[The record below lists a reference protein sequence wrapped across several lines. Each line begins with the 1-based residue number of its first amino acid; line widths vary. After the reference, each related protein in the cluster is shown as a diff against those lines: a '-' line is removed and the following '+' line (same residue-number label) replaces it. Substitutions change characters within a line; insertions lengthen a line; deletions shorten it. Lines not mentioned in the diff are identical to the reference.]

1 MDTQQIADGHSFSAP
16 VLSPTQLE
24 TSRRAER
31 ATGSRKQVQS
41 DRRRGMM
48 ALVLALF
55 AVLFLFGGS
64 ALGSVTASITG
75 TVKDPSGARIT
86 GATVTVT
93 NTATGVAQT
102 VTTNSE
108 GSYAYPAL
116 QPGTYDVEV
125 RKSGFKAFKQTG
137 IVLNVNDA
145 LTVDASLQVGNAEE
159 VITVTSDSLHV
170 ETTSTQLGEVIETQE
185 MTAVPL
191 NGRSYTDLLA
201 LQPGV
206 GNTNSGIGGGSSS
219 VNTFQ
224 SGGFKLPEV
233 SGDSNSG
240 NLSVNGMRESA
251 NGYLLNGVSV
261 QEFSY
266 SGTAVIP
273 NLESLQEFRIITNNF
288 DAEYGNFAGGQVNVI
303 TKAGTNQIHGDVF
316 EFLRN
321 TDFDAANYFDQG
333 VRGKFQQNEF
343 GGTVGGPI
351 KRDKV
356 FFFADYQ
363 GNRNVVGVSTG
374 HVTVPTAVEQGG
386 NFSALASGL
395 PGTVQGTYWA
405 GILSGELGYPVAVG
419 ETYYTPG
426 CTSSS
431 NCVFPNGQIPT
442 TAINPIS
449 TNVLKAGAIPLGDGN
464 GNFSTSGDSQR
475 LHDNKFSGRVDAN
488 LGIGTLFGYYFF
500 DQFSLNSPYPVA
512 TVPGFSAKTTGRT
525 QVVDIGDTKFF
536 GSSAVNEARIGYL
549 RLKDALNTP
558 SSGNNVTLSGL
569 GFATGSSTPGAIIPL
584 DSGTEGIPEMDFEDF
599 NIGVPSRILGL
610 IENTFQASDNF
621 SKLIGTHSLRFGG
634 AFHYTQL
641 AEQLHNVENGYFQFN
656 QTLETGNDFADFLI
670 GAPGVFEQGQTP
682 AANTRSRY
690 YGLFA
695 QDSWRAR
702 SNLTLNY
709 GLRWDVIT
717 PWWEQ
722 HNEIETLKLGE
733 QSVVFP
739 NSPTGWVFPT
749 DPGIPTT
756 IAPTRYNNFGPR
768 LGLAYAPSFEHG
780 FLGKLFGGAGDTS
793 IRVGYGLF
801 YSAFEGGY
809 DFSVIGDAPYGAF
822 YSSNATLLDR
832 PYITRATGAVTA
844 SPFPYPFPPT
854 DVSASHP
861 DPSVPAS
868 AFGVIGTSPAFNPNN
883 RVPYA
888 EQYELSIQ
896 RQLSRANLLTV
907 SYVGTQGHR
916 LLVTQEANPV
926 NQTACLALYPTN
938 CGPNTEPN
946 NLRAPFGVNF
956 GSEGYFSTIG
966 SSSYNS
972 LQVNFRHTSGP
983 LQVLLAY
990 TYSKAMDD
998 SSAFGEQVNP
1008 YNAQL
1013 TRGLSSYD
1021 ITNNFVI
1028 SYNYALPFA
1037 KLGGPKKLV
1046 DGWQLSGIT
1055 TFSTGIPVYIYENDD
1070 HSLLGTDN
1078 SGPLPLGID
1087 TPNYSGGRV
1096 QTYDPRNVTVIP
1108 AGCGNPNAQTGALYY
1123 FNPCQF
1129 SPEPIGQLGT
1139 SRRRFFYGP
1148 GINNFNTALSKNTHL
1163 TERLNLEFR
1172 AEFFNVFNHTQFTSA
1187 SGNFNSAQFGQATA
1201 AQAPRIGQL
1210 ALKVRF

>member
-1 MDTQQIADGHSFSAP
+1 MVPLLF
-16 VLSPTQLE
+16 
-24 TSRRAER
+24 
-31 ATGSRKQVQS
+31 
-41 DRRRGMM
+41 
-48 ALVLALF
+48 ALF
-55 AVLFLFGGS
+55 ATLLQLGAS

-75 TVKDPSGARIT
+75 TVKDSTGATIA

-93 NTATGVAQT
+93 ATATGIAQT

-108 GSYAYPAL
+108 GSYAFPAL
-116 QPGTYDVEV
+116 QPGTYNVEV
-125 RKSGFKAFKQTG
+125 RQSGFKVFKRTG
-137 IVLNVNDA
+137 VLLNVNDA
-145 LTVDASLQVGNAEE
+145 LTIDASLQVGSAAES
-159 VITVTSDSLHV
+159 VTVTSDALHV
-170 ETTSTQLGEVIETQE
+170 ETTSTQLGEVIEPAQ
-185 MTAVPL
+185 MTSVPL

-206 GNTNSGIGGGSSS
+206 DNANSGIGGGSSTL
-219 VNTFQ
+219 NTFQ
-224 SGGFKLPEV
+224 SGGFKLPSV
-233 SGDSNSG
+233 SGDSNPG

-251 NGYLLNGVSV
+251 NGFLLNGVSV
-261 QEFSY
+261 QEFGF

-273 NLESLQEFRIITNNF
+273 NLESLDEFRIITNNF
-288 DAEYGNFAGGQVNVI
+288 DAEYGNFAGGQVNVV
-303 TKAGTNQIHGDVF
+303 TKAGANQLHGDLF

-321 TDFDAANYFDQG
+321 TDVDAANYFDHG
-333 VRGKFQQNEF
+333 LRGKFQQNEF
-343 GGTVGGPI
+343 GGTIGGPI
-351 KRDKV
+351 KKDKV

-363 GNRNVVGVSTG
+363 GNRNIVGVSTG
-374 HVTVPTAVEQGG
+374 KITVPTSAEQ
-386 NFSALASGL
+386 NNYDFSGLPLGL
-395 PGTVQGTYWA
+395 PGTVQGTNWA
-405 GILSGELGYPVAVG
+405 SILSTELTYPVSTG
-419 ETYYTPG
+419 ESYYTPG
-426 CTSSS
+426 CTS
-431 NCVFPNGQIPT
+431 NDPVTGCVFPNGRIPT
-442 TAINPIS
+442 TAINPVSANI
-449 TNVLKAGAIPLGDGN
+449 LKAGAIPLGDGN
-464 GNFSTSGDSQR
+464 GNFSTSAVSQS
-475 LHDNKFSGRVDAN
+475 LHDNKLSGRVDAN

-500 DQFSLNSPYPVA
+500 DQFSLKNPYPVA
-512 TVPGFSAKTTGRT
+512 TVPGFSATTTGRT
-525 QVVDIGDTKFF
+525 QVVNIGDTKFF
-536 GSSAVNEARIGYL
+536 GSSSVNEARIGYL
-549 RLKDALNTP
+549 RVKDYLNNP

-569 GFATGSSTPGAIIPL
+569 GFATGNTPGAITPL
-584 DSGTEGIPEMDFEDF
+584 DSATEGIPEIDFENF
-599 NIGVPSRILGL
+599 NIGVPSRVLGL

-621 SKLIGTHSLRFGG
+621 SKLIGTHSLKFGG
-634 AFHYTQL
+634 AFHYTQM

-690 YGLFA
+690 FGLFA

-702 SNLTLNY
+702 PNLTLNY

-733 QSVVFP
+733 QSLTFP

-756 IAPTRYNNFGPR
+756 IAPTRYNNFAPR
-768 LGLAYAPSFEHG
+768 LGLAYSPSFDHG

-793 IRVGYGLF
+793 IRLGYGMF

-822 YSSNATLLDR
+822 YSSNGTLFDK
-832 PYITRATGAVTA
+832 PYITRATGAVTP

-861 DPSVPAS
+861 DPNVPAS

-896 RQLSRANLLTV
+896 RQLSKANLLTV
-907 SYVGTQGHR
+907 SYVGTQAHR

-926 NQTACLALYPTN
+926 NQAACLALYPTN
-938 CGPNTEPN
+938 CGPNAEPN

-966 SSSYNS
+966 TSSYNS

-983 LQVLLAY
+983 LQLLLGY
-990 TYSKAMDD
+990 TYSKSLDD

-1008 YNAQL
+1008 FNPQL

-1021 ITNNFVI
+1021 IPHNFVVSY
-1028 SYNYALPFA
+1028 SYNLPFG
-1037 KLGGPKKLV
+1037 KLGGPKRLV
-1046 DGWQLSGIT
+1046 EGWQLSGIT

-1070 HSLLGTDN
+1070 NSLLGTTN

-1087 TPNYSGGRV
+1087 TPNFSGGSV
-1096 QTYDPRNVTVIP
+1096 QTYNPRNATVIP
-1108 AGCGNPNAQTGALYY
+1108 ASCSAPTAAGRTGPYY

-1139 SRRRFFYGP
+1139 ARRRFFYGP
-1148 GINNFNTALSKNTHL
+1148 GINNFNTALSKNTKL
-1163 TERLNLEFR
+1163 TERFNLEFR
-1172 AEFFNVFNHTQFTSA
+1172 AEFFNVFNHTQFAAA
-1187 SGNFNSAQFGQATA
+1187 SGNFNSSQFGQATA
-1201 AQAPRIGQL
+1201 AQAPRIGQF
-1210 ALKVRF
+1210 ALKLKF